1 MLNRSILPLSSSFFL
16 CVRDKAVCETA
27 YRRTPLHIPF
37 LSLKKFSIKRL
48 ECPGPSTSN
57 ATTGNNAWSRGT
69 PFYPLSP
76 LLHRCTTVS
85 QRRLGLTGDGVGN
98 GGALRHRR
106 KYPLIRD
113 VPIMDVGLKGRRV
126 YGFDSRILA
135 VECRHIWFTSLF
147 AFLDSFPRQPWDIK
161 QPRFRGEGVVVDP
174 FLFILEFLRHGLPD
188 RNDFRLSTPSFPPF
202 SPIFFLFSF
211 RASLPSFLSFPLS
224 PVLGIVAVPLRPP
237 QHPYFRTVVMK
248 RRCRPNKVWRDRWE
262 KFLQLK
268 SAGFSLSILYPRIP
282 RLTVYHEIRRE
293 NIRDRE

>member
-161 QPRFRGEGVVVDP
+161 QPRFRREEGWWIH
-174 FLFILEFLRHGLPD
+174 FCLFWNSSDTVYPTEMTFDYLRRLFHHFLR
-188 RNDFRLSTPSFPPF
+188 SS
-202 SPIFFLFSF
+202 S
-211 RASLPSFLSFPLS
+211 SFPLEPAFLLS
-224 PVLGIVAVPLRPP
+224 FLFPFPQFSASWQFLFVLLDILISVRSSWNAAVARIK
-237 QHPYFRTVVMK
+237 YGATG
-248 RRCRPNKVWRDRWE
+248 E
-262 KFLQLK
+262 K
-268 SAGFSLSILYPRIP
+268 SFS
-282 RLTVYHEIRRE
+282 
-293 NIRDRE
+293 N